1 MAAKKTPVKVG
12 PTPVGER
19 KDPFSD
25 LDDRV
30 ANARK
35 NLETSHSD
43 MFPVA
48 VPGAAPA
55 PDAPPVEVPILA
67 TTELVETETPAA
79 APEPAAPAPEPAPA
93 PAAPAPAPAPVA
105 AAPETPAAPEAP
117 KPPTGIDWRE
127 FRRVQKEMKKTGR
140 APEPGAPAP
149 APAAATPETDADDP
163 FGYKAEIR
171 KVREESDRRI
181 ADMEA
186 RLGNQNTETNLIA
199 TINTQEATFR
209 AEHPDYDDAIKHLIT
224 VETGRYQRSGGARY
238 EAGEMIK
245 WLSTQEALPENQ
257 RHPDAARLRTAID
270 TEGDARNVDDTT
282 AAMKVATDL
291 YIGRQRNLI
300 VQGALAEHVP
310 VPQKVWETATEFM
323 GYQPKARAAAD
334 PAAPAPAAL
343 APAPTTTVAE
353 KIRRE
358 ARASAAGK
366 SISNA
371 ASSAATEPD
380 MPQIKTLKEWAA
392 FHSRDPQGARQYMA
406 EMNATDPKW
415 ISRLSA

>member
-1 MAAKKTPVKVG
+1 
-12 PTPVGER
+12 
-19 KDPFSD
+19 
-25 LDDRV
+25 
-30 ANARK
+30 
-35 NLETSHSD
+35 
-43 MFPVA
+43 
-48 VPGAAPA
+48 
-55 PDAPPVEVPILA
+55 
-67 TTELVETETPAA
+67 
-79 APEPAAPAPEPAPA
+79 
-93 PAAPAPAPAPVA
+93 
-105 AAPETPAAPEAP
+105 
-117 KPPTGIDWRE
+117 
-127 FRRVQKEMKKTGR
+127 MKKTGR

-186 RLGNQNTETNLIA
+186 RLGNQNNETNLVA
-199 TINTQEATFR
+199 TINTQEAAFR

-323 GYQPKARAAAD
+323 GYQPKART
-334 PAAPAPAAL
+334 PALGASPTPAPGP

-371 ASSAATEPD
+371 ASAAATEPD
-380 MPQIKTLKEWAA
+380 MPQITKLSEWVALRN
-392 FHSRDPQGARQYMA
+392 RDPQGARDYMA
-406 EMNATDPKW
+406 AASAADPRWHTK
-415 ISRLSA
+415 LLAG